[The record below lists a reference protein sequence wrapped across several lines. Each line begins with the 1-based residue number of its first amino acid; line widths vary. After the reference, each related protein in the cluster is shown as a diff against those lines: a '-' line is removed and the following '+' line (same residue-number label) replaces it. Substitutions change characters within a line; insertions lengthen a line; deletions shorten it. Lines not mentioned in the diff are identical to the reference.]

1 MSIEKQNKIPT
12 SSNGISYNTT
22 IAAAVATAV
31 GGFVPAHAQDTHL
44 GIDEITVTATK
55 RGDMNIQDLAGSIQ
69 AFGTEDIRNQNLFS
83 MEDYVKFTP
92 SMSYFGNQSGAG
104 KIFFRGIADAPDTF
118 IASASAAVYLDEQPL
133 TQSAQVDVRLIDI
146 ERVEALSG
154 PQGTLFGSS
163 SQSGTLRIVTNKP
176 DPTAFESFAD
186 ITLKTMQEGDPSYD
200 ISAMVNIP
208 LIEDKFAIRLV
219 GFSAT
224 EGGFIDNVL
233 GNTPNYEALG
243 KAPVTG
249 PQVNASV
256 VEDDWNETSIDGARI
271 GAKWFI
277 NDEWSATGMISHQS
291 ATSNAENTYDPTVGD
306 LQLIAFSPDRR
317 TDDWTAFS
325 FSLEGAIGDL
335 QFTSAS
341 AYFTRDSA
349 YVQDTTAYAAYFGSF
364 CYMHPVYQTATYNI
378 YCFQPAGQYY
388 WYADPIG
395 FLVNDQKNTSI
406 SQEFRVSF
414 SNERLDWV
422 AGVFWEERDE
432 EWDFTTETEGYN
444 ESQGWDHWDNLY
456 NVSPPDSD
464 VWWFS
469 RDETTWETLAVF
481 GEGTFHFNDAFS
493 VTAGARWFEVDSKKI
508 YHVELPGGRR
518 TPSGQML
525 DGSAADDHG
534 CLYAAAPCNGYAVD
548 SDNPAD
554 DGFNRINSKDKDTA
568 IKVSAQ
574 WSFSE
579 DKMAYALY
587 SEGFR
592 PGGVNRNRGAPKL
605 PAGYNADFLKNY
617 EFGLKSQWADGR
629 LQVNA
634 VAFFQDWEDYQI
646 EVVDPSNKPCPEVGF
661 VEPCGQPWQKGV
673 TNVGNASSD
682 GVELQ
687 IEVAPSAGLSLRM
700 NATWLSSEVKDE
712 VPGLDAVGPG
722 SKLPFAPEFK
732 GSFYSQYNWG
742 TSLLG
747 SDEAFVQ
754 FSFTHVGSSLNQVQ
768 ALTLDDGPA
777 PQLRMEG
784 YQTTNL
790 KFGLIGGDWEANL
803 FINNLGDE
811 RGHLYHDVT
820 DFEPYF
826 GRSRT
831 SVIRP
836 REIGVRFFKR
846 WE

>member
-1 MSIEKQNKIPT
+1 MSEENQNNNRT
-12 SSNGISYNTT
+12 SNFAISYNTT
-22 IAAAVATAV
+22 IAAAVATAI
-31 GGFVPAHAQDTHL
+31 GGFVPAHAQDNVKA
-44 GIDEITVTATK
+44 IDEIKVTATK
-55 RGDMNIQDLAGSIQ
+55 RGDMNIQDLAGTIQ
-69 AFGTEDIRNQNLFS
+69 AFSTEDIRNQNLFS
-83 MEDYVKFTP
+83 MEDYAKFTP

-118 IASASAAVYLDEQPL
+118 IASSSAAVYLDEQPL

-176 DPTAFESFAD
+176 DPTKFESFAD
-186 ITLKTMQEGDPSYD
+186 ITLKSMEEGDPSYD

-208 LIEDKFAIRLV
+208 LVEDKFAIRLV

-233 GNTPNYEALG
+233 GTTANYEALG

-249 PQVNASV
+249 PQFNTAAVKEN
-256 VEDDWNETSIDGARI
+256 WNETTIDGARV

-277 NDEWSATGMISHQS
+277 NDNWSATGLVSYQT
-291 ATSNAENTYDPTVGD
+291 ATANAENTYDPTVGD
-306 LQLIAFSPDRR
+306 LQLIAFHPDSRN
-317 TDDWTAFS
+317 DDWTAFA
-325 FSLEGAIGDL
+325 FTLDGAIGKL
-335 QFTSAS
+335 NFTSAT
-341 AYFTRDSA
+341 AYFTRDSK
-349 YVQDTTAYAAYFGSF
+349 YVQDTTSYIAYFGSF
-364 CYMHPVYQTATYNI
+364 CYNGPYQTNTYNI
-378 YCFQPAGQYY
+378 YCMQPAGQYY
-388 WYADPIG
+388 TYNDPVG
-395 FLVNDQKNTSI
+395 FLTNVQKNTSL

-422 AGVFWEERDE
+422 AGVFWEDRDE
-432 EWDFTTETEGYN
+432 EWDFTTQTEGFA
-444 ESQGWDHWDNLY
+444 ESQAWEFWNSYY
-456 NVSPPDSD
+456 NVSPQVTDIFWRSND
-464 VWWFS
+464 A
-469 RDETTWETLAVF
+469 TNWESLAVF

-493 VTAGARWFEVDSKKI
+493 ITAGARWFDVDSKKV
-508 YHVELPGGRR
+508 YFVENPLGRR
-518 TPSGQML
+518 TPSGLML
-525 DGSAADDHG
+525 DGTAADDRA
-534 CLYAAAPCNGYAVD
+534 CLYAEAPCNGAGVD

-554 DGFNRINSKDKDTA
+554 DGFNRINSNDSDVA

-574 WSFSE
+574 WKFSD
-579 DKMAYALY
+579 DKMIYALY

-605 PAGYNADFLKNY
+605 APGYAADFLTNY

-629 LQVNA
+629 FQANV
-634 VAFFQDWEDYQI
+634 VAFFQSWDDYQL
-646 EVVDPSNKPCPEVGF
+646 EVVDPSSTSCAVDPTP
-661 VEPCGQPWQKGV
+661 PCGQPWQKGV
-673 TNVGNASSD
+673 TNAGNASSD

-687 IEVAPSAGLSLRM
+687 LEAAPSDRLSIHLD
-700 NATWLSSEVKDE
+700 ATWLSSELDSE
-712 VPGLDAVGPG
+712 VPGIDDVGPG

-732 GSFYSQYNWG
+732 GSLYTQYNWP
-742 TSLLG
+742 TSMLG
-747 SDEAFVQ
+747 SEEAFVQ

-768 ALTLDDGPA
+768 ATEGGLLVGAT
-777 PQLRMEG
+777 PQMTMQL

-790 KFGLIGGDWEANL
+790 KFGLVGNTWEANL
-803 FINNLGDE
+803 FISNLGDE
-811 RGHLYHDVT
+811 RGQLYHDIT

-826 GRSRT
+826 GRQRT

>member
-1 MSIEKQNKIPT
+1 MSKEE
-12 SSNGISYNTT
+12 SSNNISTHNGISYNTT

-31 GGFVPAHAQDTHL
+31 GGFAPAHAQDTNI
-44 GIDEITVTATK
+44 GIEEITVTATK
-55 RGDMNIQDLAGSIQ
+55 RGDMSIQDLAGSIQ

-118 IASASAAVYLDEQPL
+118 IATSSAAVYLDEQPL

-186 ITLKTMQEGDPSYD
+186 ITLKTMSEGDPSYD

-208 LIEDKFAIRLV
+208 LIEDKFALRLV

-233 GNTPNYEALG
+233 GTTANYEYLE

-249 PQVNASV
+249 PQFNTDA
-256 VEDDWNETSIDGARI
+256 VEENWNETTIDGARV
-271 GAKWFI
+271 GAKWYI

-291 ATSNAENTYDPTVGD
+291 ATANAENTYDPTVGD

-325 FSLEGAIGDL
+325 LSLEGAIGDL

-341 AYFTRDSA
+341 AYFTRDSV

-395 FLVNDQKNTSI
+395 FLVNDQKNTSV

-422 AGVFWEERDE
+422 AGVFWEDRDE
-432 EWDFTTETEGYN
+432 EWDFTTETEGYG
-444 ESQGWDHWDNLY
+444 ESQGWDHWNTLY
-456 NVSPPDSD
+456 NVSPPSSD

-469 RDETTWETLAVF
+469 QDSTNWETLA
-481 GEGTFHFNDAFS
+481 
-493 VTAGARWFEVDSKKI
+493 FEVESEKV
-508 YHVELPGGRR
+508 YYVELPGGRL
-518 TPSGQML
+518 TPAGQML
-525 DGSAADDHG
+525 DGTAADKHG
-534 CLYAAAPCNGYAVD
+534 CIFSEAPCGNGVDSVD

-554 DGFNRINSKDKDTA
+554 DGFNRINSSDDDVA

-574 WSFSE
+574 WNLSD
-579 DKMAYALY
+579 DKMMYALY

-592 PGGVNRNRGAPKL
+592 PGGVNRNRGAPIL
-605 PAGYNADFLKNY
+605 PPGYNADFLKNY

-634 VAFFQDWEDYQI
+634 VAFFQDWDDYQI
-646 EVVDPSNKPCPEVGF
+646 EVVDPSHSPCSDVDY
-661 VEPCGQPWQKGV
+661 VPCGQPWQKGV

-687 IEVAPSAGLSLRM
+687 VEAAPSEGLSLRF
-700 NATWLSSEVKDE
+700 NATWLSSEVNDE
-712 VPGLDAVGPG
+712 VPGLDGIGPG

-742 TSLLG
+742 TSLFG

-754 FSFTHVGSSLNQVQ
+754 FSFTHVGSSLNMVQ
-768 ALTLDDGPA
+768 ALVLYDDGPA
-777 PQLRMEG
+777 PQMKMEG

-790 KFGLIGGDWEANL
+790 KFGLVGGDWEANL
-803 FINNLGDE
+803 FVNNLGDE
-811 RGHLYHDVT
+811 RGQLYHDVT

-826 GRSRT
+826 GRSRL

-836 REIGVRFFKR
+836 REIGVRFYKR

>member
-1 MSIEKQNKIPT
+1 MSEEKNNNTRIST
-12 SSNGISYNTT
+12 NGISYNTT

-31 GGFVPAHAQDTHL
+31 GGFAPAYAQDTG
-44 GIDEITVTATK
+44 GIDEITVTASK
-55 RGDMNIQDLAGSIQ
+55 RGEMNIQDLAGSIQ
-69 AFGTEDIRNQNLFS
+69 AFGTEAIRNQNLFS

-104 KIFFRGIADAPDTF
+104 KVFFRGIADAPDTF

-176 DPTAFESFAD
+176 DPTRFESFAD
-186 ITLKTMQEGDPSYD
+186 ITLKTMSEGDASYD
-200 ISAMVNIP
+200 IAGMVNMP
-208 LIEDKFAIRLV
+208 LIEDVFALRLV

-233 GNTPNYEALG
+233 GTTANYEAFG

-249 PQVNASV
+249 PQFNTSA
-256 VEDDWNETSIDGARI
+256 VEEDWNETSIDGARV

-277 NDEWSATGMISHQS
+277 NDEWSVSGMISHQS
-291 ATSNAENTYDPTVGD
+291 VTANAENTYDPTVGD

-325 FSLEGAIGDL
+325 LTLDGKIGEL

-341 AYFTRDSA
+341 AYFTRDTV

-395 FLVNDQKNTSI
+395 FLTNDQKNTSI

-414 SNERLDWV
+414 SNEKLDWV
-422 AGVFWEERDE
+422 AGVFWEDRDE
-432 EWDFTTETEGYN
+432 EWDFTTEVEGYRD
-444 ESQGWDHWDNLY
+444 SQAWEYWDTLY
-456 NVSPPDSD
+456 NVSPPVSD

-469 RDETTWETLAVF
+469 GDKTNWETLAVF
-481 GEGTFHFNDAFS
+481 GEGTFHFTDAFS
-493 VTAGARWFEVDSKKI
+493 VTAGARWFEVDSEKV
-508 YHVELPGGRR
+508 YSVQLPGGRI
-518 TPSGQML
+518 TPSAQNL
-525 DGSAADDHG
+525 DGSASDDHG
-534 CLYAAAPCNGYAVD
+534 CLVSQGPCNAAD

-554 DGFNRINSKDKDTA
+554 DGFNRINSSDDDVA

-574 WSFSE
+574 WKFSE
-579 DKMAYALY
+579 DKMLYALY

-605 PAGYNADFLKNY
+605 PPGYDADFLLNY
-617 EFGLKSQWADGR
+617 EIGLKSQWADGR

-634 VAFFQDWEDYQI
+634 VAFFQDWEDYQL
-646 EVVDPSNKPCPEVGF
+646 EVVDPSNVPCAEDPTP
-661 VEPCGQPWQKGV
+661 PCGQPWQKGV

-687 IEVAPSAGLSLRM
+687 VEAAPSDGLSIRA
-700 NATWLSSEVKDE
+700 NATWLSSEIKDE
-712 VPGLDAVGPG
+712 VPGLDDIGPG

-732 GSFYSQYNWG
+732 GSVYAQYNWG
-742 TSLLG
+742 ASLLG
-747 SDEAFVQ
+747 SEEMFIQA
-754 FSFTHVGSSLNQVQ
+754 SFTHVGSSLNQVQ
-768 ALTLDDGPA
+768 AFVGGPT
-777 PQLRMEG
+777 PQIKMES
-784 YQTTNL
+784 YDTSSL
-790 KFGLIGGDWEANL
+790 KFGLVGSDWEANI
-803 FINNLGDE
+803 FVNNLTDE
-811 RGHLYHDVT
+811 RGQLYHDIT
-820 DFEPYF
+820 DFENFF
-826 GRSRT
+826 GRQRT

-836 REIGVRFFKR
+836 REIGVRFYKS

>member
-1 MSIEKQNKIPT
+1 MSEEKKNNTRIST
-12 SSNGISYNTT
+12 NGISYNTT

-31 GGFVPAHAQDTHL
+31 GGFAPAYAQDTG
-44 GIDEITVTATK
+44 GIDEITVTASK
-55 RGDMNIQDLAGSIQ
+55 RGEMNIQDLAGSIQ
-69 AFGTEDIRNQNLFS
+69 AFGTEAIRNQNLFS

-176 DPTAFESFAD
+176 DPTKFESFAD
-186 ITLKTMQEGDPSYD
+186 ITLKTMSEGDASYD
-200 ISAMVNIP
+200 IAGMVNMP
-208 LIEDKFAIRLV
+208 LVEDVFALRLV
-219 GFSAT
+219 GFSAS

-233 GNTPNYEALG
+233 GTTANYEALG

-249 PQVNASV
+249 PQFNTSA
-256 VEDDWNETSIDGARI
+256 VEEDWNETSIDGARV

-291 ATSNAENTYDPTVGD
+291 ATANAENTYDPTVGD
-306 LQLIAFSPDRR
+306 LELIAFSADRR
-317 TDDWTAFS
+317 TDDWTAFT
-325 FSLEGAIGDL
+325 LTLDGKLGEL

-341 AYFTRDSA
+341 AYFTRDTV

-364 CYMHPVYQTATYNI
+364 CYGGTTGLAGYNI

-388 WYADPIG
+388 TYNDPIG
-395 FLVNDQKNTSI
+395 YLTNDQKNTSV

-414 SNERLDWV
+414 SNDKLDWV
-422 AGVFWEERDE
+422 AGVFWEDRDE
-432 EWDFTTETEGYN
+432 EWDFTTYVDGYSD
-444 ESQGWDHWDNLY
+444 SQAWEYWDTLY
-456 NVSPPDSD
+456 NVSPPVNDI
-464 VWWFS
+464 WWFS
-469 RDETTWETLAVF
+469 RDETNWETLAVF
-481 GEGTFHFNDAFS
+481 GEGTFHFSDAFS
-493 VTAGARWFEVDSKKI
+493 ITAGARWFEVDSEKV
-508 YHVELPGGRR
+508 YSVQLPGGRL
-518 TPSGQML
+518 TPATQML
-525 DGSAADDHG
+525 DGSATDKHG
-534 CLYAAAPCNGYAVD
+534 CLVSQGPCNSGD

-554 DGFNRINSKDKDTA
+554 DGFNRINSSDDDVA

-574 WSFSE
+574 WKFSE
-579 DKMAYALY
+579 DKMLYALY

-605 PAGYNADFLKNY
+605 PAGYNADFLLNY
-617 EFGLKSQWADGR
+617 EIGLKSQWADGR

-634 VAFFQDWEDYQI
+634 VAFFQDWEDYQL
-646 EVVDPSNKPCPEVGF
+646 EVVDPSSVPCADDPTP
-661 VEPCGQPWQKGV
+661 PCGQPWQKGV

-687 IEVAPSAGLSLRM
+687 VEAAPTDGLAIRV
-700 NATWLSSEVKDE
+700 NATWLSSEIEDE
-712 VPGLDAVGPG
+712 VPGLDDIGPG

-732 GSFYSQYNWG
+732 GSVYAQYNWG
-742 TSLLG
+742 ASLLG
-747 SDEAFVQ
+747 SEEMFIQA
-754 FSFTHVGSSLNQVQ
+754 SFTHVGSSLNQVQ
-768 ALTLDDGPA
+768 AFVGGPT
-777 PQLRMEG
+777 PQIKMES
-784 YQTTNL
+784 YQTSSL
-790 KFGLIGGDWEANL
+790 KFGLVGSDWEANI
-803 FINNLGDE
+803 FVNNLTDE
-811 RGHLYHDVT
+811 RGQLYHDIS
-820 DFEPYF
+820 DFENFF
-826 GRSRT
+826 GRART

-836 REIGVRFFKR
+836 REIGVRFFKS